1 MNISGDEI
9 GCYVERI
16 DPNEYWIR
24 LTLNG
29 RNLGWSQA
37 IRTDE
42 EVYPTICFQRGPIQ
56 IDVRWPDD
64 QSMQDSKPQFVAV
77 CIGGSYCFARYCCL
91 FFSFCPRIHKKS
103 CFSFYFFFLFF
114 FLFCSVRTY
123 IKIFFFH
130 AKK

>member
-1 MNISGDEI
+1 MTISGDEI
-9 GCYVERI
+9 GCYVECI

-24 LTLNG
+24 LTIND

-37 IRTDE
+37 IRTNE

-64 QSMQDSKPQFVAV
+64 QSMQDLKPQFVVV
-77 CIGGSYCFARYCCL
+77 CIGGSYCFARC
-91 FFSFCPRIHKKS
+91 
-103 CFSFYFFFLFF
+103 FLFF
-114 FLFCSVRTY
+114 FFFCLFVFVLSADTLKTVFVS
-123 IKIFFFH
+123 FFP